1 MRFKIDTAQ
10 SSSVHRLR
18 VNPLTGTATVKWGKS
33 VSGYGRNEY
42 RCTRV
47 SRRKI
52 LALILDPDRS
62 LGQWVN
68 RHAQWKHYHVD
79 SLTTQLNAV
88 RFN

>member
-33 VSGYGRNEY
+33 VSGYGHNEY

-62 LGQWVN
+62 LGRWVN